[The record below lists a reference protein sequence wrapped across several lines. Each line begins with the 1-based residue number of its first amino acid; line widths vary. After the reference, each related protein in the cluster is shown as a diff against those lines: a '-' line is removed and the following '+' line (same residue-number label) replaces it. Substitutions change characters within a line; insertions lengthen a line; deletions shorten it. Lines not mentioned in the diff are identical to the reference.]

1 MADLLRKPFGTHG
14 KVHEITP
21 ASAGWRY
28 VGFSLYRLRP
38 GESAAEATGATEVI
52 LVLVEGRAR
61 IHAAGQDWGVLGE
74 RMNVFERTPPQCLYV
89 PNGQDWSLVAETDC
103 TVAVCAAPGRGN
115 HPARRIGP
123 GGIALTERGRGTNTR
138 YVHNIAMEAEDYCD
152 SLLVTEV
159 FTPAGHWS
167 SYPSHRHDEDDFP
180 RITYLE
186 ETYYHRINPA
196 QGFGIQRVYTEDG
209 TLDETMAVQDG
220 DVVLVPRGHHP
231 CGAPYGFEMYYL
243 NVMAGPRRN
252 WRFQPDPAVT
262 WILDR
267 DA

>member
-74 RMNVFERTPPQCLYV
+74 RMNVFERTPPHCLYV
-89 PNGQDWSLVAETDC
+89 PNGQDWSLVAETEC

-138 YVHNIAMEAEDYCD
+138 YVHNIAMEAEEICD

-267 DA
+267 DG

>member
-21 ASAGWRY
+21 ASAGWRH

-74 RMNVFERTPPQCLYV
+74 RMNVFERTPPHCLYV
-89 PNGQDWSLVAETDC
+89 PNGQDWSLVAETEC

-138 YVHNIAMEAEDYCD
+138 YVHNIAMEAEDICD

-267 DA
+267 DG